1 MVIDTGSYHTIV
13 KPNILAHCKMKPT
26 TNNFIL
32 ETAGGETLPV
42 IGVHEAEFQ
51 LGRTVFRHQV
61 FVANITDDV
70 LMGLELMKKHG
81 FQLNLQERSIK
92 TGQDEIII
100 SMPRSDE
107 KVRRITLTEDVILP
121 ALSETI
127 VMVNLEPG
135 EDDGQVELIEP
146 DLDEDIVKKG
156 LLVAKTLTQRK
167 NNTVPVRLV
176 NLKNCDQKL
185 KNGDVLGKSQAVTCI
200 TKCEDIGEGPS
211 YCDNEEIPEKGQ
223 IARWLQRLQEY
234 DFKIEH
240 RKGRLHGNADAISRR
255 PCAERCSHCKR
266 AENKEFGSHCRRTAV
281 VNDDNW
287 ETKKLCEEQQKDE
300 DIKPFIAWKEE
311 GTRPEWKDI
320 SNKSTTLKGYWAIWD
335 SLIVEDGI
343 LKRLWE
349 NTDGKEIRKQIVL
362 PRARVNE
369 VLQEVHGGVGGGHF
383 GVNKTLNKVRER
395 FYWLRSRADV
405 EDWCRRC
412 AECASSKGPRTRS
425 RGQMKQYNLKD
436 SFSYNKSQ
444 HSQDALSCNTYV
456 DKQKPIPTTRSFF
469 PRGMH
474 GNEKETP
481 FREQM
486 FAGLQTNL
494 EPQREK
500 VYAIKRVTRL
510 KQTDS
515 TRRTIQIFSESQATL
530 NAVYSY
536 RFNSETVWNYQ
547 KTLNDLSLRNHVTLV
562 WIPGYSVQ
570 EGNEIAHSLAKKGV
584 TFNFIGLET
593 ALGILYST
601 AKMAILNWSE

>member
-1 MVIDTGSYHTIV
+1 MVIDTGSYHKIV

-127 VMVNLEPG
+127 VMVNLESG
-135 EDDGQVELIEP
+135 EDDRQVELIEP

-287 ETKKLCEEQQKDE
+287 ETKKFAEEQQKDE

-425 RGQMKQYNLKD
+425 RGQMKQYNNSGCHLIFALDILKNVPTHVED
-436 SFSYNKSQ
+436 YSLKLATRIDAIHDEARKKLQFESDRLKTRYDARSNNSGYQAGDEVWLYNPARKKGRSPK
-444 HSQDALSCNTYV
+444 L
-456 DKQKPIPTTRSFF
+456 QKTWEGPYT
-469 PRGMH
+469 
-474 GNEKETP
+474 
-481 FREQM
+481 
-486 FAGLQTNL
+486 
-494 EPQREK
+494 
-500 VYAIKRVTRL
+500 VIKR
-510 KQTDS
+510 
-515 TRRTIQIFSESQATL
+515 I
-530 NAVYSY
+530 
-536 RFNSETVWNYQ
+536 
-547 KTLNDLSLRNHVTLV
+547 NDLV
-562 WIPGYSVQ
+562 
-570 EGNEIAHSLAKKGV
+570 
-584 TFNFIGLET
+584 
-593 ALGILYST
+593 
-601 AKMAILNWSE
+601 

>member
-211 YCDNEEIPEKGQ
+211 YCDNEEIPESLRHLQDKARTALRQ

-425 RGQMKQYNLKD
+425 RGQMKQELRLPFDLRFGHPEERADTVEDYSLKLATRI
-436 SFSYNKSQ
+436 
-444 HSQDALSCNTYV
+444 DAIH
-456 DKQKPIPTTRSFF
+456 DEARKK
-469 PRGMH
+469 
-474 GNEKETP
+474 
-481 FREQM
+481 
-486 FAGLQTNL
+486 LQFEMLFHTNL
-494 EPQREK
+494 
-500 VYAIKRVTRL
+500 I
-510 KQTDS
+510 
-515 TRRTIQIFSESQATL
+515 
-530 NAVYSY
+530 
-536 RFNSETVWNYQ
+536 
-547 KTLNDLSLRNHVTLV
+547 LV
-562 WIPGYSVQ
+562 R
-570 EGNEIAHSLAKKGV
+570 
-584 TFNFIGLET
+584 
-593 ALGILYST
+593 
-601 AKMAILNWSE
+601 

>member
-70 LMGLELMKKHG
+70 LIGLELMKKHG

-107 KVRRITLTEDVILP
+107 K
-121 ALSETI
+121 
-127 VMVNLEPG
+127 
-135 EDDGQVELIEP
+135 
-146 DLDEDIVKKG
+146 
-156 LLVAKTLTQRK
+156 
-167 NNTVPVRLV
+167 
-176 NLKNCDQKL
+176 
-185 KNGDVLGKSQAVTCI
+185 
-200 TKCEDIGEGPS
+200 
-211 YCDNEEIPEKGQ
+211 
-223 IARWLQRLQEY
+223 
-234 DFKIEH
+234 
-240 RKGRLHGNADAISRR
+240 
-255 PCAERCSHCKR
+255 
-266 AENKEFGSHCRRTAV
+266 
-281 VNDDNW
+281 
-287 ETKKLCEEQQKDE
+287 KDE

-425 RGQMKQYNLKD
+425 RGQMKQYNNNCAKD
-436 SFSYNKSQ
+436 FSEFDKSSEIQ
-444 HSQDALSCNTYV
+444 KPKPVDRTEREMRAAPQLLLNNVDALFAELHWVSRAY
-456 DKQKPIPTTRSFF
+456 R
-469 PRGMH
+469 
-474 GNEKETP
+474 TP
-481 FREQM
+481 FII
-486 FAGLQTNL
+486 
-494 EPQREK
+494 PK
-500 VYAIKRVTRL
+500 
-510 KQTDS
+510 
-515 TRRTIQIFSESQATL
+515 
-530 NAVYSY
+530 
-536 RFNSETVWNYQ
+536 NS
-547 KTLNDLSLRNHVTLV
+547 LALSLGQTVGRSQYL
-562 WIPGYSVQ
+562 
-570 EGNEIAHSLAKKGV
+570 
-584 TFNFIGLET
+584 
-593 ALGILYST
+593 
-601 AKMAILNWSE
+601 SEH

>member
-100 SMPRSDE
+100 SMP
-107 KVRRITLTEDVILP
+107 
-121 ALSETI
+121 
-127 VMVNLEPG
+127 
-135 EDDGQVELIEP
+135 
-146 DLDEDIVKKG
+146 
-156 LLVAKTLTQRK
+156 
-167 NNTVPVRLV
+167 
-176 NLKNCDQKL
+176 
-185 KNGDVLGKSQAVTCI
+185 
-200 TKCEDIGEGPS
+200 
-211 YCDNEEIPEKGQ
+211 
-223 IARWLQRLQEY
+223 
-234 DFKIEH
+234 
-240 RKGRLHGNADAISRR
+240 
-255 PCAERCSHCKR
+255 
-266 AENKEFGSHCRRTAV
+266 RRTAV

-425 RGQMKQYNLKD
+425 RGQMKQELRLPFDLRFGHPEERADTVEDYSLKLATRI
-436 SFSYNKSQ
+436 
-444 HSQDALSCNTYV
+444 DAIH
-456 DKQKPIPTTRSFF
+456 DEARKK
-469 PRGMH
+469 
-474 GNEKETP
+474 
-481 FREQM
+481 
-486 FAGLQTNL
+486 LQF
-494 EPQREK
+494 E
-500 VYAIKRVTRL
+500 
-510 KQTDS
+510 
-515 TRRTIQIFSESQATL
+515 
-530 NAVYSY
+530 
-536 RFNSETVWNYQ
+536 
-547 KTLNDLSLRNHVTLV
+547 
-562 WIPGYSVQ
+562 
-570 EGNEIAHSLAKKGV
+570 
-584 TFNFIGLET
+584 
-593 ALGILYST
+593 
-601 AKMAILNWSE
+601 

>member
-1 MVIDTGSYHTIV
+1 M
-13 KPNILAHCKMKPT
+13 M
-26 TNNFIL
+26 F
-32 ETAGGETLPV
+32 
-42 IGVHEAEFQ
+42 
-51 LGRTVFRHQV
+51 
-61 FVANITDDV
+61 

-81 FQLNLQERSIK
+81 FQLNLKKKVK
-92 TGQDEIII
+92 TGHDEIII
-100 SMPRSDE
+100 SMPSSDE

-121 ALSETI
+121 AWSETI

-185 KNGDVLGKSQAVTCI
+185 KNGDVL
-200 TKCEDIGEGPS
+200 
-211 YCDNEEIPEKGQ
+211 
-223 IARWLQRLQEY
+223 
-234 DFKIEH
+234 
-240 RKGRLHGNADAISRR
+240 
-255 PCAERCSHCKR
+255 
-266 AENKEFGSHCRRTAV
+266 EFGSHCRRTAV

-287 ETKKLCEEQQKDE
+287 ETKKLAEEQQKDE

-412 AECASSKGPRTRS
+412 AECAKRADDTVEDYSLKLATRIDAIHDEARKKLQFESDRLKTRYDARSNNSGYQAGDEVWLYNPARKKGRSPKLQKTWEGPYTVIKRINDLVYRIQRGPR
-425 RGQMKQYNLKD
+425 
-436 SFSYNKSQ
+436 
-444 HSQDALSCNTYV
+444 
-456 DKQKPIPTTRSFF
+456 
-469 PRGMH
+469 
-474 GNEKETP
+474 
-481 FREQM
+481 
-486 FAGLQTNL
+486 
-494 EPQREK
+494 
-500 VYAIKRVTRL
+500 
-510 KQTDS
+510 
-515 TRRTIQIFSESQATL
+515 
-530 NAVYSY
+530 
-536 RFNSETVWNYQ
+536 
-547 KTLNDLSLRNHVTLV
+547 
-562 WIPGYSVQ
+562 
-570 EGNEIAHSLAKKGV
+570 
-584 TFNFIGLET
+584 
-593 ALGILYST
+593 
-601 AKMAILNWSE
+601 AKMKVVHLDRLAPYRRPHEELVDRDDHL

>member
-61 FVANITDDV
+61 FVVNITDDV

-156 LLVAKTLTQRK
+156 LLVAKILTQRK

-211 YCDNEEIPEKGQ
+211 YCDNEEIPESLRHLQDK
-223 IARWLQRLQEY
+223 ARTAL
-234 DFKIEH
+234 K
-240 RKGRLHGNADAISRR
+240 
-255 PCAERCSHCKR
+255 RCSHCKR

-281 VNDDNW
+281 VNDVNW

-412 AECASSKGPRTRS
+412 AECAKRADDTVEDYSLKLATRI
-425 RGQMKQYNLKD
+425 
-436 SFSYNKSQ
+436 
-444 HSQDALSCNTYV
+444 DAIH
-456 DKQKPIPTTRSFF
+456 DEARKK
-469 PRGMH
+469 
-474 GNEKETP
+474 
-481 FREQM
+481 
-486 FAGLQTNL
+486 LQFEMLFHTNL
-494 EPQREK
+494 
-500 VYAIKRVTRL
+500 I
-510 KQTDS
+510 
-515 TRRTIQIFSESQATL
+515 
-530 NAVYSY
+530 
-536 RFNSETVWNYQ
+536 
-547 KTLNDLSLRNHVTLV
+547 LV
-562 WIPGYSVQ
+562 R
-570 EGNEIAHSLAKKGV
+570 
-584 TFNFIGLET
+584 
-593 ALGILYST
+593 
-601 AKMAILNWSE
+601 

>member
-1 MVIDTGSYHTIV
+1 MVIDTGSYHTI
-13 KPNILAHCKMKPT
+13 N
-26 TNNFIL
+26 
-32 ETAGGETLPV
+32 
-42 IGVHEAEFQ
+42 
-51 LGRTVFRHQV
+51 
-61 FVANITDDV
+61 
-70 LMGLELMKKHG
+70 
-81 FQLNLQERSIK
+81 
-92 TGQDEIII
+92 
-100 SMPRSDE
+100 
-107 KVRRITLTEDVILP
+107 
-121 ALSETI
+121 
-127 VMVNLEPG
+127 
-135 EDDGQVELIEP
+135 
-146 DLDEDIVKKG
+146 
-156 LLVAKTLTQRK
+156 
-167 NNTVPVRLV
+167 
-176 NLKNCDQKL
+176 
-185 KNGDVLGKSQAVTCI
+185 
-200 TKCEDIGEGPS
+200 
-211 YCDNEEIPEKGQ
+211 PEGQ

-425 RGQMKQYNLKD
+425 RGQMKQELRLPFDLRFGHPEERADTVEDYSLKLATRIDAIHDEARKKLQFESDRLKTRYDARSNNSGYQAGDEVWLYNPARKKGRSPKL
-436 SFSYNKSQ
+436 
-444 HSQDALSCNTYV
+444 
-456 DKQKPIPTTRSFF
+456 QKIWEGPYT
-469 PRGMH
+469 
-474 GNEKETP
+474 
-481 FREQM
+481 
-486 FAGLQTNL
+486 
-494 EPQREK
+494 
-500 VYAIKRVTRL
+500 VIKR
-510 KQTDS
+510 
-515 TRRTIQIFSESQATL
+515 I
-530 NAVYSY
+530 
-536 RFNSETVWNYQ
+536 
-547 KTLNDLSLRNHVTLV
+547 NDLVYR
-562 WIPGYSVQ
+562 IQRGPR
-570 EGNEIAHSLAKKGV
+570 
-584 TFNFIGLET
+584 
-593 ALGILYST
+593 
-601 AKMAILNWSE
+601 AKMKVVHLDRLAPYRRPHEGVS

>member
-369 VLQEVHGGVGGGHF
+369 VLQEVHGGVGGGVELMSKI
-383 GVNKTLNKVRER
+383 GVDGVLSVPVAKDQEP
-395 FYWLRSRADV
+395 
-405 EDWCRRC
+405 E
-412 AECASSKGPRTRS
+412 AEGK
-425 RGQMKQYNLKD
+425 
-436 SFSYNKSQ
+436 
-444 HSQDALSCNTYV
+444 
-456 DKQKPIPTTRSFF
+456 
-469 PRGMH
+469 
-474 GNEKETP
+474 
-481 FREQM
+481 
-486 FAGLQTNL
+486 
-494 EPQREK
+494 
-500 VYAIKRVTRL
+500 
-510 KQTDS
+510 
-515 TRRTIQIFSESQATL
+515 
-530 NAVYSY
+530 
-536 RFNSETVWNYQ
+536 
-547 KTLNDLSLRNHVTLV
+547 
-562 WIPGYSVQ
+562 
-570 EGNEIAHSLAKKGV
+570 
-584 TFNFIGLET
+584 
-593 ALGILYST
+593 
-601 AKMAILNWSE
+601 

>member
-107 KVRRITLTEDVILP
+107 K
-121 ALSETI
+121 
-127 VMVNLEPG
+127 
-135 EDDGQVELIEP
+135 
-146 DLDEDIVKKG
+146 
-156 LLVAKTLTQRK
+156 
-167 NNTVPVRLV
+167 
-176 NLKNCDQKL
+176 
-185 KNGDVLGKSQAVTCI
+185 
-200 TKCEDIGEGPS
+200 
-211 YCDNEEIPEKGQ
+211 
-223 IARWLQRLQEY
+223 
-234 DFKIEH
+234 
-240 RKGRLHGNADAISRR
+240 
-255 PCAERCSHCKR
+255 
-266 AENKEFGSHCRRTAV
+266 FGSHCRRTAV

-287 ETKKLCEEQQKDE
+287 ETKKLREEQQKDE
-300 DIKPFIAWKEE
+300 DIKPFITWKEE

-349 NTDGKEIRKQIVL
+349 NTDGKETRKQIVL

-405 EDWCRRC
+405 EDWCRR
-412 AECASSKGPRTRS
+412 
-425 RGQMKQYNLKD
+425 
-436 SFSYNKSQ
+436 
-444 HSQDALSCNTYV
+444 
-456 DKQKPIPTTRSFF
+456 
-469 PRGMH
+469 
-474 GNEKETP
+474 
-481 FREQM
+481 
-486 FAGLQTNL
+486 
-494 EPQREK
+494 
-500 VYAIKRVTRL
+500 
-510 KQTDS
+510 
-515 TRRTIQIFSESQATL
+515 TIF
-530 NAVYSY
+530 
-536 RFNSETVWNYQ
+536 
-547 KTLNDLSLRNHVTLV
+547 
-562 WIPGYSVQ
+562 
-570 EGNEIAHSLAKKGV
+570 
-584 TFNFIGLET
+584 
-593 ALGILYST
+593 
-601 AKMAILNWSE
+601 

>member
-92 TGQDEIII
+92 TGHDEIII

-121 ALSETI
+121 AWSETI

-287 ETKKLCEEQQKDE
+287 ETKKLAEEQQKDE
-300 DIKPFIAWKEE
+300 DIKPFITWKEE

-349 NTDGKEIRKQIVL
+349 DTDGKEIRKQIVL

-425 RGQMKQYNLKD
+425 RGQMKQELRLPFDLRFGHPEERADDTVEDYSLKLATRIDAIHNEARKKLQFESDRLKTRYDARSNNSGYQAGDEVWLYNPARRKGRSPKLQ
-436 SFSYNKSQ
+436 KSWEGPY
-444 HSQDALSCNTYV
+444 TV
-456 DKQKPIPTTRSFF
+456 
-469 PRGMH
+469 
-474 GNEKETP
+474 
-481 FREQM
+481 
-486 FAGLQTNL
+486 
-494 EPQREK
+494 
-500 VYAIKRVTRL
+500 IKR
-510 KQTDS
+510 
-515 TRRTIQIFSESQATL
+515 I
-530 NAVYSY
+530 
-536 RFNSETVWNYQ
+536 
-547 KTLNDLSLRNHVTLV
+547 NDLVYR
-562 WIPGYSVQ
+562 IQRGPR
-570 EGNEIAHSLAKKGV
+570 
-584 TFNFIGLET
+584 
-593 ALGILYST
+593 
-601 AKMAILNWSE
+601 AKMKVVHLDRLAPYRRPHEELVDRDDHP